1 MTQMMQQRGLKRKSE
16 SEYIYI
22 RKSKTSEKDVDYN
35 TVCKNS
41 VNGCLP
47 FLTGVDWNEKVS
59 VSAVSITTD
68 TDSYLIGMG
77 RYFFVQIP

>member
-1 MTQMMQQRGLKRKSE
+1 MLMTQMMQQRGLKRKSE

-47 FLTGVDWNEKVS
+47 FLTGVD
-59 VSAVSITTD
+59 
-68 TDSYLIGMG
+68 
-77 RYFFVQIP
+77 